1 MKTLKRIMLFFAG
14 VSLLI
19 ACSKSDGF
27 FGHDSYGNDFRNSH
41 DGQMVDKCGHDFN
54 KGDVFKLSGLALYR
68 TWEVRGG
75 KVWQDASNPCVATL
89 EILDNH
95 NFKFTFTETKPTYSI
110 TLECLGKIAA
120 SGVLTFKYPV
130 PVMTLPDGSGLN
142 ITDIIRGHACATIWG
157 EGINEGTLVFNG
169 KFDGKK
175 LTATAYFMAKVAS
188 PCPSNDMFDP
198 ALVKGN
204 LWWTFGYA
212 LTVD

>member
-1 MKTLKRIMLFFAG
+1 MKTLKRLLFFIAG
-14 VSLLI
+14 VSLLV

-27 FGHDSYGNDFRNSH
+27 FGHDSFGNDFKNGH
-41 DGQMVDKCGHDFN
+41 NGPEVNKCRQNFN

-75 KVWQDASNPCVATL
+75 KVWQNASNPCEVNL
-89 EILDNH
+89 EFLDKH
-95 NFKFTFTETKPTYSI
+95 NFLFTITETGKGTWTMSR
-110 TLECLGKIAA
+110 GKIGD
-120 SGVLTFKYPV
+120 SGMLTFRFPT
-130 PVMTLPDGSGLN
+130 PLFTLPDGTGLN
-142 ITDIIRGHACATIWG
+142 ITDIISGHACATLWG

-169 KFDGKK
+169 KFDGKE

-204 LWWTFGYA
+204 LWWTFGYN